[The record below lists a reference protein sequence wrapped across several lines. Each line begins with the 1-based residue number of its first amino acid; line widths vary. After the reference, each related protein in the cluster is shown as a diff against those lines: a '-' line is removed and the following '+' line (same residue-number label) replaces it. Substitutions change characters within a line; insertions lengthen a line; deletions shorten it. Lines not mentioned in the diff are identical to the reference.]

1 MIKKIFW
8 IVVIL
13 LFFQIT
19 GQLRAEESQ
28 KIVCLGLNYPIS
40 GPYSIHG
47 QYQYRAAK
55 MAQEEINATGGILGH
70 EIKLV
75 VRDSASN
82 VLKTQANVKELI
94 EKEKVKMIFGGVS
107 SSVAIA
113 SAELCQNYLIPFFG
127 TLTYSTATTG
137 EEAHR
142 VSFREC
148 YNSWMAAKVMANYL
162 KKQFKG
168 KTFYYI
174 TADYTWGWTTEE
186 SLRKLTG
193 TDDTFVHHGVLTQ
206 LGKKNFTA
214 ELREVASRR
223 PDVLVVILGG
233 EDLTN
238 CIRQAT
244 VMGIKAQS
252 QIVVPNLTLGM
263 AVGAGPKAME
273 GVLGTLPWTWRVP
286 YKYQY
291 ERGMRFVADYTARYK
306 SYPSSSAASAYT
318 ILYEYKAAVERANS
332 FTTASVVKALE
343 GHSYQLLKDRQTWRD
358 FDHQSL
364 QTVYMVKGKPENEVL
379 KSPHQ
384 QDFFEII
391 HSLPGKI
398 AARTFAEWKDVR
410 IKAEKPVQLEKF
422 HRE

>member
-1 MIKKIFW
+1 MKKTFW
-8 IVVIL
+8 ILLVIL
-13 LFFQIT
+13 LFCQIS
-19 GQLRAEESQ
+19 GPLRAEESK
-28 KIVCLGLNYPIS
+28 KIVRIGFNYPIT

-47 QYQYRAAK
+47 RYQYLAAQ
-55 MAQEEINATGGILGH
+55 MAQEEINAKGGILGH
-70 EIKLV
+70 EIELV
-75 VRDSASN
+75 IRDSASN

-94 EKEKVKMIFGGVS
+94 ENEKVKMIFGGVS

-113 SAELCQNYLIPFFG
+113 AAELSQKYLMPFFG

-137 EEAHR
+137 EEARR

-148 YNSWMAAKVMANYL
+148 YNSWMGAKVMADYL
-162 KKQFKG
+162 QKQFKG
-168 KTFYYI
+168 KTFHFI
-174 TADYTWGWTTEE
+174 TADYTYGWTTEE

-193 TDDTFVHHGVLTQ
+193 TDDNSLHHGVLTP
-206 LGKKNFTA
+206 LGQKNFA
-214 ELREVASRR
+214 DELREVATRK
-223 PDVLVVILGG
+223 PDVLVLILGG
-233 EDLTN
+233 KDLMN
-238 CIRQAT
+238 CLRQAT
-244 VMGIKAQS
+244 VMGIKTHS

-291 ERGMRFVADYTARYK
+291 ERGIRFVADYAARYE
-306 SYPSSSAASAYT
+306 SYPSTSAASAYT
-318 ILYEYKAAVERANS
+318 ILYEYKAAVERAKS

-358 FDHQSL
+358 FDHQSV

-379 KSPHQ
+379 KSPYQ

-391 HSLPGKI
+391 HSLSGKD
-398 AARTFAEWKDVR
+398 AARTFEEWKDVR
-410 IKAEKPVQLEKF
+410 IKAGKPVQLEKF
-422 HRE
+422 HKE